1 MKKIISFL
9 ICLLTVSLFA
19 SNLLENSSFEIQREA
34 NSARPETWTA
44 LNEKNLPDTY
54 SFEEKDVFS
63 GKRAVKISNKSG
75 KLALWMH
82 SHLGAKLKKLPS
94 GTEMELSAFVRS
106 VKGSAT
112 ARIYLESFKAKRLF
126 ITTQKIAEED
136 GWSKIS
142 VRFKT
147 EDIDYGAPYVC
158 LAIVGSGR
166 SEEHT
171 SELQS
176 R

>member
-9 ICLLTVSLFA
+9 ICLLTVQLFA

-158 LAIVGSGR
+158 LAIVGSG
-166 SEEHT
+166 T
-171 SELQS
+171 LV
-176 R
+176 

>member
-9 ICLLTVSLFA
+9 ICLLTVQLFA

-82 SHLGAKLKKLPS
+82 SHLGAKLKKLPA

-106 VKGSAT
+106 VKGPLYRCSEIGFG
-112 ARIYLESFKAKRLF
+112 IYVYKITVVVNIEMISGGNRKSSYLF
-126 ITTQKIAEED
+126 
-136 GWSKIS
+136 
-142 VRFKT
+142 
-147 EDIDYGAPYVC
+147 
-158 LAIVGSGR
+158 
-166 SEEHT
+166 
-171 SELQS
+171 
-176 R
+176 